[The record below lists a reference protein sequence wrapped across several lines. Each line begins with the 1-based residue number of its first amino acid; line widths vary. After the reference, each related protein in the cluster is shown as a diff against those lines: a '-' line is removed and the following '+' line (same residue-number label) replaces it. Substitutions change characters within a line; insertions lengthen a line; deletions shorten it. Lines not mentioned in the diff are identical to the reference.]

1 MTAIE
6 ALADLVKTFPTDD
19 DMRNAGW
26 HSWEIAK
33 ACRAYDAARAALAE
47 PAAEPV
53 AWIDPADFK
62 TLEDDGWCVVH
73 ASQCDPGADH
83 AADTPLYTH
92 PAPAAAPEP
101 TVEQS
106 ISALVD
112 ALVRSKGW
120 LHAYADSIIRDAIDR
135 APQRSRGPAPWD
147 AIAGIPKGR
156 LDNFNRAKADFK
168 AVGGCKGC
176 GSLILAVHAGNCP
189 QRYDNPY

>member
-53 AWIDPADFK
+53 
-62 TLEDDGWCVVH
+62 
-73 ASQCDPGADH
+73 
-83 AADTPLYTH
+83 
-92 PAPAAAPEP
+92 AAAPEP

-168 AVGGCKGC
+168 ANGGCKGC